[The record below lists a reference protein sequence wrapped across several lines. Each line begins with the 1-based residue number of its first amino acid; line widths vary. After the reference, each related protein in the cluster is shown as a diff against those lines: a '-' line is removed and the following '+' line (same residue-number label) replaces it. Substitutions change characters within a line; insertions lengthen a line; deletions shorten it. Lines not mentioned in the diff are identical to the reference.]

1 MMKLKDIKTLREVAK
16 ENNISVFT
24 LKTRLESKNFGLI
37 DGEDFK
43 KLGDRQPILLSPSG
57 IKKILKK
64 D

>member
-1 MMKLKDIKTLREVAK
+1 MKLKDIKTLREVAK

-43 KLGDRQPILLSPSG
+43 KLGDRKPILLSPSG

>member
-1 MMKLKDIKTLREVAK
+1 MKLKDIKTLREVAK

>member
-1 MMKLKDIKTLREVAK
+1 MKLKDIKTLRDLARESD
-16 ENNISVFT
+16 ISVFT
-24 LKTRLESKNFGLI
+24 LKTRLESKSFGLI
-37 DGEDFK
+37 EEEDYL

>member
-1 MMKLKDIKTLREVAK
+1 MNLKDIKTLREVAK

-24 LKTRLESKNFGLI
+24 LKTRLESKNFDLI

-43 KLGDRQPILLSPSG
+43 KLGERQPTLLSPSG